1 MGIDAAEEI
10 PSAMDVQH
18 DPPARI
24 PSPLPLLK
32 IGAHL
37 DPLGSHLAAGPTPLP
52 PVLPTDPL
60 DAMRTELGVN
70 GFSAGREVFGRDR
83 DLVQLDP
90 ARRRHPLPREALDVL
105 DRMVRGIK

>member
-1 MGIDAAEEI
+1 
-10 PSAMDVQH
+10 
-18 DPPARI
+18 
-24 PSPLPLLK
+24 
-32 IGAHL
+32 
-37 DPLGSHLAAGPTPLP
+37 
-52 PVLPTDPL
+52 
-60 DAMRTELGVN
+60 MRTELGVN